1 MSDFNEAHQDQ
12 DPAVLGVI
20 ENLLNLCMEREEE
33 ISELSKELNEL
44 KADRQ
49 PNPSQNPAS
58 LKKAQSNDRRGV
70 LVVDDS
76 DVMRSRLVSLL
87 LCNGFRIVGEA
98 ENGLR
103 AVQMFKERRP
113 AVVTMD
119 LDMPI
124 MDGYE
129 ATRLIRDLDPEVKV
143 IVISQLLDRSMILNA
158 LNAGAVDF
166 LVKPVQIDRL
176 LQLVGR
182 FMTAFGPVGAQS

>member
-1 MSDFNEAHQDQ
+1 MTDFNEAQQ
-12 DPAVLGVI
+12 DPAVLEVI

-33 ISELSKELNEL
+33 IAHLSRELDKL
-44 KADRQ
+44 KAYLQLPGPSSSSSTQKIAQ
-49 PNPSQNPAS
+49 PNN
-58 LKKAQSNDRRGV
+58 RHGV

-76 DVMRSRLVSLL
+76 SIMRSRLVSLL

-119 LDMPI
+119 IDMPV

-129 ATRLIRDLDPEVKV
+129 ATRQIHDLDPEVKV

-182 FMTAFGPVGAQS
+182 FMAAFEPAGASS

>member
-1 MSDFNEAHQDQ
+1 MSDFNEAQQ
-12 DPAVLGVI
+12 DPAVLEVI

-33 ISELSKELNEL
+33 IAKLSRELEEFKTGRQQPADSPSSESKKTPLN
-44 KADRQ
+44 
-49 PNPSQNPAS
+49 S
-58 LKKAQSNDRRGV
+58 RRGV

-76 DVMRSRLVSLL
+76 DVMRSRLVSLF
-87 LCNGFRIVGEA
+87 LCNGYRIVGEA
-98 ENGLR
+98 ENGLK
-103 AVQMFKERRP
+103 AVQMVKERRP

-129 ATRLIRDLDPEVKV
+129 ATRQIHGIDPEVKV

-182 FMTAFGPVGAQS
+182 CMSAFGPTGAYS